1 MFPSKSSSYWG
12 TPHDYGTPQ
21 VVLEAHAASAK
32 TGSIDGAAMAQRGFC
47 CFYSWGYIRKIENGD
62 SRGYDGIES

>member
-1 MFPSKSSSYWG
+1 MDFMDFMGVPLVLIHFLVGIFPSKSSSYWG

-32 TGSIDGAAMAQRGFC
+32 TGSIDGAAMAQRG
-47 CFYSWGYIRKIENGD
+47 
-62 SRGYDGIES
+62 

>member
-1 MFPSKSSSYWG
+1 MGFHGFHGGTPSSHPFFGWDLPFEIIQLLG

-32 TGSIDGAAMAQRGFC
+32 TGSIDGAAMAQRG
-47 CFYSWGYIRKIENGD
+47 
-62 SRGYDGIES
+62 